1 MSKKPSVPRRL
12 SAESRRIWREI
23 EGEWELDTHSRT
35 ILEVS
40 LEAFDEMR
48 KAQDL
53 VNKHGQVV
61 KSESGFA
68 RLNPAVNALKI
79 ARSQFLHAWKMLNLG
94 IEPPEGR

>member
-1 MSKKPSVPRRL
+1 
-12 SAESRRIWREI
+12 
-23 EGEWELDTHSRT
+23 
-35 ILEVS
+35 
-40 LEAFDEMR
+40 MR

-61 KSESGFA
+61 KSQSGFA
-68 RLNPAVNALKI
+68 RLNPGCQALKI

>member
-1 MSKKPSVPRRL
+1 
-12 SAESRRIWREI
+12 
-23 EGEWELDTHSRT
+23 
-35 ILEVS
+35 
-40 LEAFDEMR
+40 MR

-53 VNKHGQVV
+53 VNKFGQVV
-61 KSESGFA
+61 KSQSGFA